1 MAVLKYK
8 DPTSGEWKNLSGYV
22 YLGNDIPVGLF
33 VITPEIIYLMT
44 IYCVMVHLY

>member
-22 YLGNDIPVGLF
+22 YLGNDIPVCDICNDSGDN
-33 VITPEIIYLMT
+33 IHKDYLL
-44 IYCVMVHLY
+44 CEC